1 MNADDIRLIAFT
13 LGASALAVAASLP
26 AGLALGWVLARKQWP
41 GKALVETLVML
52 PLVLPPVVT
61 GLLLLKLFGRKGPFG
76 GMLHQAGIEMIFTW
90 KAVVLALA
98 VMSFPLLLR
107 CIRTAFE
114 EVPRH
119 LEEAA
124 ATLGRTPWQVFTRV
138 SIPLARRG
146 IAAGLVLGFAR
157 ALGEFGATMMVAG
170 LIPGVTET
178 LPLAIYR
185 SFQAG
190 DDSRVWT
197 LAGVSAAVAFL
208 ALGLAAKLGKG
219 RHPF

>member
-1 MNADDIRLIAFT
+1 MTADDFRLILFT
-13 LGASALAVAASLP
+13 LGVSAAAVAMALP
-26 AGLALGWVLARKQWP
+26 FGLALGWWLARKQWP
-41 GKALVETLVML
+41 GKTLVETLVML
-52 PLVLPPVVT
+52 PMVLPPVVT
-61 GLLLLKLFGRKGPFG
+61 GLVLLKLFGRKGPIG
-76 GMLHQAGIEMIFTW
+76 GLLDRLGVEVIFTW
-90 KAVVLALA
+90 KAVVMALA
-98 VMSFPLLLR
+98 VMAFPLLLR

-124 ATLGRTPWQVFTRV
+124 ATLGKTPWQVFSRV
-138 SIPLARRG
+138 SVPMARRG

-178 LPLAIYR
+178 VPLAIYR

-190 DDSRVWT
+190 NDERVWI
-197 LAGVSAAVAFL
+197 LAGVSAGIAFT
-208 ALGLAAKLGKG
+208 ALWIAGRLTKG
-219 RHPF
+219 RPL

>member
-1 MNADDIRLIAFT
+1 MSADDIRLIAFT
-13 LGASALAVAASLP
+13 LGVSALAVAASLP

-76 GMLHQAGIEMIFTW
+76 GMLDQAGIEMIFTW

-146 IAAGLVLGFAR
+146 IAAGLILGFAR

-190 DDSRVWT
+190 DDSRVWM
-197 LAGVSAAVAFL
+197 LAGVSAAVAFM

>member
-1 MNADDIRLIAFT
+1 MTADDFRLIFFT
-13 LGASALAVAASLP
+13 LGVSAAAIVVSLP
-26 AGLALGWVLARKQWP
+26 FGLALGWCLARKQWP

-52 PLVLPPVVT
+52 PLVVPPVVT
-61 GLLLLKLFGRKGPFG
+61 GLVLLKLFGKKGPFG
-76 GMLHQAGIEMIFTW
+76 GLLDRWGIEIIFTW

-98 VMSFPLLLR
+98 IMAFPLLLR

-124 ATLGRTPWQVFTRV
+124 ATLGKTPWQVFSRV
-138 SIPLARRG
+138 SVPLARRG

-178 LPLAIYR
+178 VPLAIYR
-185 SFQAG
+185 SFHAG
-190 DDSRVWT
+190 NDERVWM
-197 LAGVSAAVAFL
+197 LAGVSAVIAFI
-208 ALGLAAKLGKG
+208 ALWIAGRLTKG
-219 RHPF
+219 RSL

>member
-1 MNADDIRLIAFT
+1 MTADDIRLILFT
-13 LGASALAVAASLP
+13 LGVSAAAIVAALP
-26 AGLALGWVLARKQWP
+26 FGLALGWCLARKQWP
-41 GKALVETLVML
+41 GKALIETLVML
-52 PLVLPPVVT
+52 PLVVPPVVT
-61 GLLLLKLFGRKGPFG
+61 GLVLLKLFGKKGPFG
-76 GMLHQAGIEMIFTW
+76 ALLEKSGIEIIFTW

-98 VMSFPLLLR
+98 IMAFPLLLR

-124 ATLGRTPWQVFTRV
+124 ATLGKTPWQVFSRV
-138 SIPLARRG
+138 SVPLARRG

-178 LPLAIYR
+178 VPLAIYR
-185 SFQAG
+185 SFHAG
-190 DDSRVWT
+190 DDERVWM
-197 LAGVSAAVAFL
+197 LAGVSAVIAFI
-208 ALGLAAKLGKG
+208 ALWISGRLTKG

>member
-1 MNADDIRLIAFT
+1 MSPDDFRLILFT
-13 LGASALAVAASLP
+13 VGMSALAVVVSLP
-26 AGLALGWVLARKQWP
+26 FGLALGWWLARKNWP
-41 GKALVETLVML
+41 GKSLVETLVML

-61 GLLLLKLFGRKGPFG
+61 GLVLLKLFGRRGPLG
-76 GMLHQAGIEMIFTW
+76 PWLEKAGVEVIFTW
-90 KAVVLALA
+90 KAVVIALA
-98 VMSFPLLLR
+98 VMAFPLLLR

-124 ATLGRTPWQVFTRV
+124 ATLGKTPWQVFAKV
-138 SIPLARRG
+138 SVPLARRG

-185 SFQAG
+185 SFHAG
-190 DDSRVWT
+190 DDDRVWM
-197 LAGVSAAVAFL
+197 LAGVSAVIAFV
-208 ALGLAAKLGKG
+208 ALGLAGYLTKG
-219 RHPF
+219 RAFK

>member
-1 MNADDIRLIAFT
+1 MSADDIRLIAFT
-13 LGASALAVAASLP
+13 LGVSALAVATSLP

-76 GMLHQAGIEMIFTW
+76 GMLEQAGIEMIFTW

-146 IAAGLVLGFAR
+146 IAAGLILGFAR

-190 DDSRVWT
+190 DDSRVWM
-197 LAGVSAAVAFL
+197 LAGVSAAVAFM

>member
-1 MNADDIRLIAFT
+1 MSADDIRLIAFT
-13 LGASALAVAASLP
+13 LGVSALAVAASLP

-76 GMLHQAGIEMIFTW
+76 GMLDQAGIEMIFTW

-146 IAAGLVLGFAR
+146 IAAGLILGFAR

-190 DDSRVWT
+190 DDSRVWM
-197 LAGVSAAVAFL
+197 LAGVSAAVAFM

-219 RHPF
+219 RHPV

>member
-1 MNADDIRLIAFT
+1 MTSEDLRLIAFT
-13 LGASALAVAASLP
+13 LGVSALAVAVSLP
-26 AGLALGWVLARKQWP
+26 FGLALGWWLARKNWP

-52 PLVLPPVVT
+52 PLVVPPVVT
-61 GLLLLKLFGRKGPFG
+61 GLVLLKLFGRRGPLG
-76 GMLHQAGIEMIFTW
+76 GWLEGLGVEVIFTW

-98 VMSFPLLLR
+98 IMAFPLLLR

-124 ATLGRTPWQVFTRV
+124 ATLGKTPWKVFWRV
-138 SIPLARRG
+138 SVPLARRG
-146 IAAGLVLGFAR
+146 IAAGLMLGFAR

-185 SFQAG
+185 GFQAG
-190 DDSRVWT
+190 DDQRVWM
-197 LAGVSAAVAFL
+197 LAGVSAAIAFVAL
-208 ALGLAAKLGKG
+208 WIAG
-219 RHPF
+219 RLTRGRPL

>member
-1 MNADDIRLIAFT
+1 MTADDFRLILFT
-13 LGASALAVAASLP
+13 LGVSAAAIIVSLP
-26 AGLALGWVLARKQWP
+26 FGLALGWCLARKQWP

-52 PLVLPPVVT
+52 PLVVPPVVT
-61 GLLLLKLFGRKGPFG
+61 GLVLLKLFGRKGPFG
-76 GMLHQAGIEMIFTW
+76 ALLEKWDIEIIFTW
-90 KAVVLALA
+90 KAVVMALA
-98 VMSFPLLLR
+98 VMAFPLLLR

-124 ATLGRTPWQVFTRV
+124 STLGKTPWQVFSRV
-138 SIPLARRG
+138 SVPLARRG

-178 LPLAIYR
+178 VPLAIYR
-185 SFQAG
+185 SFHAG
-190 DDSRVWT
+190 DDERVWM
-197 LAGVSAAVAFL
+197 LAGVSAVIAFA
-208 ALGLAAKLGKG
+208 ALWIAGRLTKG

>member
-1 MNADDIRLIAFT
+1 MTADDFRLILFT
-13 LGASALAVAASLP
+13 LGVSAAAIIASLP
-26 AGLALGWVLARKQWP
+26 FGLALGWCLARKQWP

-52 PLVLPPVVT
+52 PLVVPPVVT
-61 GLLLLKLFGRKGPFG
+61 GLVLLKLFGKKGPFG
-76 GMLHQAGIEMIFTW
+76 PLLEQSGIEIIFTW

-98 VMSFPLLLR
+98 IMAFPLLLR

-124 ATLGRTPWQVFTRV
+124 STLGKTPWQVFSRV
-138 SIPLARRG
+138 SVPLARRG

-178 LPLAIYR
+178 VPLAIYR
-185 SFQAG
+185 SFHAG
-190 DDSRVWT
+190 NDDRVWM
-197 LAGVSAAVAFL
+197 LAGVSAVIAFI
-208 ALGLAAKLGKG
+208 ALWIAGRLTKG
-219 RHPF
+219 RSL

>member
-1 MNADDIRLIAFT
+1 MTADDFRLILFT
-13 LGASALAVAASLP
+13 LGVSAAAIIASLP
-26 AGLALGWVLARKQWP
+26 FGLAFGWWLARKQWP

-52 PLVLPPVVT
+52 PLVVPPVVT
-61 GLLLLKLFGRKGPFG
+61 GLVLLKLFGRKGPFG
-76 GMLHQAGIEMIFTW
+76 SMLDKWGIEVIFTW

-98 VMSFPLLLR
+98 IMAFPLLLR

-124 ATLGRTPWQVFTRV
+124 ATLGKTPWQVFSRV
-138 SIPLARRG
+138 SVPLARRG

-178 LPLAIYR
+178 IPLAIYR
-185 SFQAG
+185 SFHSG
-190 DDSRVWT
+190 NDDRVWM
-197 LAGVSAAVAFL
+197 LAGVSAGIAFVAL
-208 ALGLAAKLGKG
+208 WVAGRLTKG
-219 RHPF
+219 RSL

>member
-1 MNADDIRLIAFT
+1 MSADDIRLIAFT
-13 LGASALAVAASLP
+13 LGVSALAVATSLP

-76 GMLHQAGIEMIFTW
+76 GMLDQAGIEMIFTW

-146 IAAGLVLGFAR
+146 IAAGLILGFAR

-190 DDSRVWT
+190 DDSRVWM
-197 LAGVSAAVAFL
+197 LAGVSAAVAFM

>member
-1 MNADDIRLIAFT
+1 MTADDFRLILFT
-13 LGASALAVAASLP
+13 LGVSAAAIVVSLP
-26 AGLALGWVLARKQWP
+26 FGLALGWHLARKQWP

-52 PLVLPPVVT
+52 PLVVPPVVT
-61 GLLLLKLFGRKGPFG
+61 GLVLLKLFGKKGPFG
-76 GMLHQAGIEMIFTW
+76 AWLDQWGIEIIFTW

-98 VMSFPLLLR
+98 IMAFPLLLR

-124 ATLGRTPWQVFTRV
+124 ATLGKTPWQVFSRV
-138 SIPLARRG
+138 SVPLARRG

-178 LPLAIYR
+178 VPLAIYR
-185 SFQAG
+185 SFHAG
-190 DDSRVWT
+190 NDERVWM
-197 LAGVSAAVAFL
+197 LAGVSAAIAFVAL
-208 ALGLAAKLGKG
+208 WIAGRLTKG
-219 RHPF
+219 RSL

>member
-1 MNADDIRLIAFT
+1 MTADDFRLILFT
-13 LGASALAVAASLP
+13 LGVSAAAVAVSLP
-26 AGLALGWVLARKQWP
+26 FGLALGWLLARKQWP

-52 PLVLPPVVT
+52 PMVLPPVVT
-61 GLLLLKLFGRKGPFG
+61 GLLLLKLFGRRGPLG
-76 GMLHQAGIEMIFTW
+76 GLLEKLGLEVIFTW

-98 VMSFPLLLR
+98 VMAFPLLLR

-124 ATLGRTPWQVFTRV
+124 ATLGKTPWQVFSRV

-146 IAAGLVLGFAR
+146 IAAGLMLGFAR
-157 ALGEFGATMMVAG
+157 ALGEFGATIMVAG

-190 DDSRVWT
+190 NDERVWM
-197 LAGVSAAVAFL
+197 LAGVSAAIAFVAL
-208 ALGLAAKLGKG
+208 WIASRLNRG
-219 RHPF
+219 RPV

>member
-1 MNADDIRLIAFT
+1 MSADDIRLIAFT
-13 LGASALAVAASLP
+13 LGVSALAVAASLP

-76 GMLHQAGIEMIFTW
+76 GMLEQAGIEMIFTW

-146 IAAGLVLGFAR
+146 IAAGLILGFAR

-190 DDSRVWT
+190 DDSRVWM
-197 LAGVSAAVAFL
+197 LAGVSAAVAFM

>member
-1 MNADDIRLIAFT
+1 MTADDFRLILFT
-13 LGASALAVAASLP
+13 LGVSAAAVGMSLP
-26 AGLALGWVLARKQWP
+26 FGLALGWCLARKQWP

-52 PLVLPPVVT
+52 PLVVPPVVT
-61 GLLLLKLFGRKGPFG
+61 GLVLLKLFGKKGPFG
-76 GMLHQAGIEMIFTW
+76 GLLDRWGIEIIFTW

-98 VMSFPLLLR
+98 IMAFPLLLR

-124 ATLGRTPWQVFTRV
+124 ATLGKTPWQVFSRV
-138 SIPLARRG
+138 SVPLARRG

-178 LPLAIYR
+178 IPLAIYR
-185 SFQAG
+185 SFHAG
-190 DDSRVWT
+190 NDERVWM
-197 LAGVSAAVAFL
+197 LAGVSAAIAFVAL
-208 ALGLAAKLGKG
+208 WIAGRLTKG
-219 RHPF
+219 RSP

>member
-1 MNADDIRLIAFT
+1 MTADDIRLIAFT
-13 LGASALAVAASLP
+13 LGVSALAVAASLP
-26 AGLALGWVLARKQWP
+26 FGMALGWWLARKNWP

-52 PLVLPPVVT
+52 PLVVPPVVT
-61 GLLLLKLFGRKGPFG
+61 GLVLLKLFGRRGPLG
-76 GMLHQAGIEMIFTW
+76 GWLEGMGIEVIFTW

-98 VMSFPLLLR
+98 IMAFPLLLR

-124 ATLGRTPWQVFTRV
+124 ATLGKTPWQVFSRISV
-138 SIPLARRG
+138 PLARRG

-185 SFQAG
+185 GFQAG
-190 DDSRVWT
+190 DDSRVWM
-197 LAGVSAAVAFL
+197 LAGVSAAIAFL
-208 ALGLAAKLGKG
+208 ALWIAGRLTKG
-219 RHPF
+219 RSL